1 MNPGLNFKAILLN
14 DHVRGKSS
22 EAREGLAEFCVLLF
36 DVTLGGKQQW
46 ASLERYLGLR

>member
-22 EAREGLAEFCVLLF
+22 EDREGLAEFCLLF

-46 ASLERYLGLR
+46 PSLERYLGLR